1 MTGKFIVIEGLEGAG
16 KTTARQV
23 IVDTLRENGITDL
36 IYTREPGGTPLAEKL
51 RTLIKDGIDGET
63 VTDKAEV
70 LMLYAARIQL
80 VDNVIKP
87 ALARGQWVIGD
98 RHDLSSQAYQ
108 GGGRGIDR
116 KLMESLR
123 DTVLGDFY
131 PDFTLY
137 LDLPPETGLAR
148 ARSRGELDRIEQ
160 ESLDFFRRTRAR
172 YLELAESDPRI
183 VTVDASQSIDNV
195 HQSIRTAV
203 LNWLAQ
209 QEEA

>member
-36 IYTREPGGTPLAEKL
+36 VDTREPGGTPLAEQL